1 MTKENKNGSVIF
13 HPTVKTYLQ
22 PVIVDQFTDDDG
34 EVQFVL
40 ANGNTI
46 PENRY
51 NSLWLPNKGII
62 NWKAKGENPDR
73 TRVAR

>member
-13 HPTVKTYLQ
+13 HPNVKTYLMPQ
-22 PVIVDQFTDDDG
+22 ILEEIIGDDG
-34 EVQFVL
+34 ELHYILDNGRTSL
-40 ANGNTI
+40 ATL
-46 PENRY
+46 Y
-51 NSLWLPNKGII
+51 NALWLPKRTQI